1 VHALHQMGAD
11 GGGEAG
17 PRFDLRHYS
26 PKTKRPNSSPKC
38 LTCSGLLA
46 ARNRS
51 ARSKNSRSFRWRVSM
66 SCFDQFH

>member
-26 PKTKRPNSSPKC
+26 PKTKRPNSCPKC